1 MLKIEDN
8 IKQEEIDLD
17 TDLYPYHCK
26 ECSKKFQNIFEI
38 KDHILKDHS
47 LEIMKN
53 YINPDI
59 KIEVTSDVN
68 PKLNPETNDSKQI
81 YELDS
86 VMDFD
91 ENSEI
96 ISATILYQNLKD
108 LVQELRNKLK
118 RQTKIIR
125 YQRKKLREYKEKFPK
140 EEKNDRR
147 EVRSS
152 FNCTEPAC
160 KKQFAIWHS
169 LTRFDISYWTFKT
182 FLYSLHSNSFLDCD
196 HMLTNVQGGAYV
208 FGRFSS
214 LKDLKSDPKHMPHLV
229 H

>member
-1 MLKIEDN
+1 MKRCVLFF
-8 IKQEEIDLD
+8 
-17 TDLYPYHCK
+17 TMP
-26 ECSKKFQNIFEI
+26 
-38 KDHILKDHS
+38 
-47 LEIMKN
+47 IM
-53 YINPDI
+53 

-125 YQRKKLREYKEKFPK
+125 YQRKKLREYEEKFPK
-140 EEKNDRR
+140 EEKDDRR
-147 EVRSS
+147 EDRSS
-152 FNCTEPAC
+152 FDCTEPAC
-160 KKQFAIWHS
+160 NKQFAIWHS

-182 FLYSLHSNSFLDCD
+182 FL
-196 HMLTNVQGGAYV
+196 
-208 FGRFSS
+208 
-214 LKDLKSDPKHMPHLV
+214 
-229 H
+229 